1 MGCEDLVKLFFHMN
15 LNIKLYHWQTKS
27 YARHKATCELHGVL
41 SDLSDKFI
49 EVYMGRYQR
58 PEFKEPFT
66 VMVKELSDNKTAKE
80 LIEEY
85 ITVLKK
91 EVVKYIKS
99 TDTDLTNIRDEM
111 LAELNKTL
119 YLFTLE

>member
-1 MGCEDLVKLFFHMN
+1 MGCEDLIKLFFHMN

-27 YARHKATCELHGVL
+27 YARHKATCDLHETLSTL
-41 SDLSDKFI
+41 SDQFI
-49 EVYMGRYQR
+49 EVYMGRYER
-58 PEFKEPFT
+58 PEFSEQFPI
-66 VMVKELSDNKTAKE
+66 MVKELSDKDAKD

-91 EVVKYIKS
+91 EVSKYIKS
-99 TDTDLTNIRDEM
+99 SDTDLMNIRDEM

-119 YLFTLE
+119 YLFTLQ